1 MDLLALRYFQTVARL
16 EHVGR
21 AAEKLRV
28 AQPSLSRTLARLEA
42 DLGVPLFDRH
52 GRRIR
57 LNRFGAA
64 FLRRVDR
71 VLAELDDARQE
82 LDDAAGLE
90 RGVVTVAAESLLAIT
105 EPLRGFVPDHP
116 LVDVRL
122 SQASATGMVEK
133 LLSGDVDL
141 CVTSQPLPGNDI
153 RSRVLLDERVMLCVP
168 SGHRLAGKGRVELAD
183 LEGEPFLTTRP
194 GYWQRSLADHLFAKA
209 GLDLHIVCEGD
220 EAGALF
226 QLIDSGLGIAFVPSL
241 GQRADIGMSVVWLE
255 VDDPECRRVLSVA
268 WREDTYLSAAAQRF
282 RDHIVEHFRTY
293 AEAGPRS
300 RRPGP
305 GFGGTTTG

>member
-28 AQPSLSRTLARLEA
+28 AQPSLSRTLARLES

-71 VLAELDDARQE
+71 ALAELDDARQE

-90 RGVVTVAAESLLAIT
+90 RGAVTVAAESLLVLT
-105 EPLRGFVPDHP
+105 EPLRTFVPGHP

-122 SQASATGMVEK
+122 SQASAEGMAEK
-133 LLSGDVDL
+133 LRSGDVDL
-141 CVTSQPLPGNDI
+141 CVTSQPLSGDDI

-168 SGHRLAGKGRVELAD
+168 AGHRLAGRGRVALAD
-183 LEGEPFLTTRP
+183 LAGEPFLTTRT
-194 GYWQRSLADHLFAKA
+194 GYWQRALVERLFAKA

-220 EAGALF
+220 EAAVLF
-226 QLIDSGLGIAFVPSL
+226 QLIDAGLGIAFVPSL
-241 GQRADIGMSVVWLE
+241 GLRADTSTTVVWLE

-268 WREDTYLSAAAQRF
+268 WREDTYLSVAAQRF
-282 RDHIVEHFRTY
+282 RDHAVEHFQARRG
-293 AEAGPRS
+293 AGSRS
-300 RRPGP
+300 E
-305 GFGGTTTG
+305 

>member
-28 AQPSLSRTLARLEA
+28 AQPSLSRTLARLEN

-90 RGVVTVAAESLLAIT
+90 RGTVTVAAESLLVLT
-105 EPLRGFVPDHP
+105 DPLRTFVPGHP

-122 SQASATGMVEK
+122 SQASAEGMAEH
-133 LLSGDVDL
+133 LRSGDADL
-141 CVTSQPLPGNDI
+141 CVTSQPLSGDDI
-153 RSRVLLDERVMLCVP
+153 RSRVLLDEPVKLCVP
-168 SGHRLAGKGRVELAD
+168 SGHRLAGRGRVGLTD
-183 LEGEPFLTTRP
+183 LGGEPFLTTRP
-194 GYWQRSLADHLFAKA
+194 GYWQRALADHLFAKA
-209 GLDLHIVCEGD
+209 GLELRIVCEGD
-220 EAGALF
+220 EAAVLF
-226 QLIDSGLGIAFVPSL
+226 QLVDAGLGIAFVPSVGL
-241 GQRADIGMSVVWLE
+241 RSAISPTVVWLD

-282 RDHIVEHFRTY
+282 RDHIVEHFRTQ

-300 RRPGP
+300 D
-305 GFGGTTTG
+305 

>member
-28 AQPSLSRTLARLEA
+28 AQPSLSRTLARLED

-90 RGVVTVAAESLLAIT
+90 RGTVTVVAESLLVLT
-105 EPLRGFVPDHP
+105 DPLRTFVPGHP

-122 SQASATGMVEK
+122 SQASAEGMAEK
-133 LLSGDVDL
+133 LRSGDADL
-141 CVTSQPLPGNDI
+141 CVTSQPLSGNDI
-153 RSRVLLDERVMLCVP
+153 RSRVLLDEPVKLCVP
-168 SGHRLAGKGRVELAD
+168 SGHRLAGRGRVGLAD

-194 GYWQRSLADHLFAKA
+194 GYWQRALADHLFAKA
-209 GLDLHIVCEGD
+209 GLELRIVCEGD
-220 EAGALF
+220 EAAVLF
-226 QLIDSGLGIAFVPSL
+226 QLIDAGLGIAFVPSVGL
-241 GQRADIGMSVVWLE
+241 RSAISSTVVWLD

-282 RDHIVEHFRTY
+282 RDHIVEHFHAQ

-300 RRPGP
+300 D
-305 GFGGTTTG
+305 

>member
-28 AQPSLSRTLARLEA
+28 AQPSLSRTLARLEN

-90 RGVVTVAAESLLAIT
+90 RGAVTVVAESLLVLT
-105 EPLRGFVPDHP
+105 DPLRTFVPGHP

-122 SQASATGMVEK
+122 SQASAEGMAEK
-133 LLSGDVDL
+133 LRSGDADL
-141 CVTSQPLPGNDI
+141 CVTSQPLSGNDI
-153 RSRVLLDERVMLCVP
+153 RSRVLLDEPVKLCVP
-168 SGHRLAGKGRVELAD
+168 SGHRLAGRGRVGLAD

-194 GYWQRSLADHLFAKA
+194 GYWQRALADHLFAKA
-209 GLDLHIVCEGD
+209 GLELRIVCEGD
-220 EAGALF
+220 EAAVLF
-226 QLIDSGLGIAFVPSL
+226 QLIDAGLGIAFVPSVGL
-241 GQRADIGMSVVWLE
+241 RSAISSTVVWLD

-282 RDHIVEHFRTY
+282 RDHIVDHFHAQ

-300 RRPGP
+300 N
-305 GFGGTTTG
+305 

>member
-28 AQPSLSRTLARLEA
+28 AQPSLSRTLARLENE
-42 DLGVPLFDRH
+42 LGVPLFDRH

-82 LDDAAGLE
+82 LDDAAGWE
-90 RGVVTVAAESLLAIT
+90 RGTVTVAAESLLVLT
-105 EPLRGFVPDHP
+105 EPVRTFVPGHP

-122 SQASATGMVEK
+122 SQASAAGMTEK
-133 LLSGDVDL
+133 LRSGEVDL
-141 CVTSQPLPGNDI
+141 CVTSQPLSGNDI
-153 RSRVLLDERVMLCVP
+153 RSRVLLDEPVMLCVP
-168 SGHRLAGKGRVELAD
+168 SGHRLAGRRRVGLAD
-183 LEGEPFLTTRP
+183 LAGEPFLTTRP
-194 GYWQRSLADHLFAKA
+194 GYWQRALAEHLFAKA
-209 GLDLHIVCEGD
+209 GLELQIVCEGD
-220 EAGALF
+220 EAAVLF
-226 QLIDSGLGIAFVPSL
+226 QLVDAGLGIAFVPSL
-241 GQRADIGMSVVWLE
+241 GLRADVSTTVVWLG

-268 WREDTYLSAAAQRF
+268 WREDTYLSAAARRF
-282 RDHIVEHFRTY
+282 RDHTVEHFRAP
-293 AEAGPRS
+293 AEAGPS
-300 RRPGP
+300 PKEGP
-305 GFGGTTTG
+305 ASGGVTG

>member
-28 AQPSLSRTLARLEA
+28 AQPSLSRTLARLEN

-57 LNRFGAA
+57 LNRFGIA

-71 VLAELDDARQE
+71 ALAELDDARQE

-90 RGVVTVAAESLLAIT
+90 RGAVTVAAESLLVLT
-105 EPLRGFVPDHP
+105 EPLRTFVPGHP

-122 SQASATGMVEK
+122 SQASGEGMAEK
-133 LLSGDVDL
+133 LRSGDVDL
-141 CVTSQPLPGNDI
+141 CVTSQPLSGNEI
-153 RSRVLLDERVMLCVP
+153 HSRVLLDEKVMLCVP
-168 SGHRLAGKGRVELAD
+168 AGHRLAGRGRVGLAD

-194 GYWQRSLADHLFAKA
+194 GYWQRALVDRLFAKA
-209 GLDLHIVCEGD
+209 GLALHVVCEGD
-220 EAGALF
+220 EAAVLF
-226 QLIDSGLGIAFVPSL
+226 QLVEAGLGIALVPSL
-241 GQRADIGMSVVWLE
+241 GLRSVTSPTVVWLD
-255 VDDPECRRVLSVA
+255 VDDPDCRRVLSVA
-268 WREDTYLSAAAQRF
+268 WREDTYLSVAAQRF
-282 RDHIVEHFRTY
+282 RDHTVGYFH
-293 AEAGPRS
+293 AQAGPRS
-300 RRPGP
+300 R
-305 GFGGTTTG
+305 

>member
-21 AAEKLRV
+21 AAEELRV

-71 VLAELDDARQE
+71 ALTELDDGRRE

-90 RGVVTVAAESLLAIT
+90 RGTVTVAAESLLVLT
-105 EPLRGFVPDHP
+105 EPLRTFVPDHP

-122 SQASATGMVEK
+122 SQASAARMAEQ
-133 LLSGDVDL
+133 LRAGDVDL
-141 CVTSQPLPGNDI
+141 CVTSQPLSGNDI
-153 RSRVLLDERVMLCVP
+153 RSRVLLDEPVMLCVP
-168 SGHRLAGKGRVELAD
+168 AGHRLAGRGRVSLSELA
-183 LEGEPFLTTRP
+183 GEPFLATRP
-194 GYWQRSLADHLFAKA
+194 GYWQRALAEHLFAKA
-209 GLDLHIVCEGD
+209 GLELDIVCEGD
-220 EAGALF
+220 EAAVLF
-226 QLIDSGLGIAFVPSL
+226 QLIDAGLGIAFVPSL
-241 GQRADIGMSVVWLE
+241 GLRADTSTTVVWLA

-268 WREDTYLSAAAQRF
+268 WRENTYLSLAAQRF
-282 RDHIVEHFRTY
+282 REHVSAHFHTGT
-293 AEAGPRS
+293 GPRS
-300 RRPGP
+300 
-305 GFGGTTTG
+305 

>member
-28 AQPSLSRTLARLEA
+28 AQPSLSRTLARLEN

-57 LNRFGAA
+57 LNRFGTA

-71 VLAELDDARQE
+71 E

-90 RGVVTVAAESLLAIT
+90 RGAVTVAAESLLVLT
-105 EPLRGFVPDHP
+105 EPLRTFVPGHP

-122 SQASATGMVEK
+122 SQSSGEGMAEK
-133 LLSGDVDL
+133 LRSGDVDL
-141 CVTSQPLPGNDI
+141 CVTSQPLSGTDI
-153 RSRVLLDERVMLCVP
+153 HSRVLLDEKVMLCVP
-168 SGHRLAGKGRVELAD
+168 SGHRLAGRGRVGLAD

-194 GYWQRSLADHLFAKA
+194 GYWQRALVDRLFAKA
-209 GLDLHIVCEGD
+209 GLELHVVCEGD
-220 EAGALF
+220 EAAVLF
-226 QLIDSGLGIAFVPSL
+226 QLVDAGLGIALVPSL
-241 GQRADIGMSVVWLE
+241 GLRAVTSPTVVWLD
-255 VDDPECRRVLSVA
+255 VDDPDCRRVLSVA
-268 WREDTYLSAAAQRF
+268 WRETTYLSVAAQRF
-282 RDHIVEHFRTY
+282 RDHIVDYFHVR
-293 AEAGPRS
+293 AGPRS
-300 RRPGP
+300 R
-305 GFGGTTTG
+305 

>member
-28 AQPSLSRTLARLEA
+28 AQPSLSRTLARLES

-57 LNRFGAA
+57 LNRFGTA

-71 VLAELDDARQE
+71 ALAELDDARQE

-90 RGVVTVAAESLLAIT
+90 RGTVAVAAESLLVLT
-105 EPLRGFVPDHP
+105 EPLRTFVPGHP

-122 SQASATGMVEK
+122 SQAPAEGMAEK
-133 LLSGDVDL
+133 LKAGDVDL
-141 CVTSQPLPGNDI
+141 CVTSQPLTGNDI
-153 RSRVLLDERVMLCVP
+153 RSRVLLDEAVMLCVP
-168 SGHRLAGKGRVELAD
+168 AGHRLAERGSVSLAD

-194 GYWQRSLADHLFAKA
+194 GYWQRALVDRLFAKA
-209 GLDLHIVCEGD
+209 GLELHVVCEGD
-220 EAGALF
+220 EAAVLF
-226 QLIDSGLGIAFVPSL
+226 QLIDAGLGIALVPSL
-241 GQRADIGMSVVWLE
+241 GLRAVTGSAVVWLD

-268 WREDTYLSAAAQRF
+268 WREDTYLSVAAQRF
-282 RDHIVEHFRTY
+282 RDHLVDHFP
-293 AEAGPRS
+293 AQAGPRP
-300 RRPGP
+300 R
-305 GFGGTTTG
+305 

>member
-57 LNRFGAA
+57 LNRFGTA

-71 VLAELDDARQE
+71 ALAELDDARQE

-90 RGVVTVAAESLLAIT
+90 RGTVTVAAESLLALT
-105 EPLRGFVPDHP
+105 EPLRTFVPEHP

-122 SQASATGMVEK
+122 SQASAEGMAEK
-133 LLSGDVDL
+133 LRSGDVDL
-141 CVTSQPLPGNDI
+141 CVTSQPLAGDDI
-153 RSRVLLDERVMLCVP
+153 RSRVLLDEQVFLCVP
-168 SGHRLAGKGRVELAD
+168 SGHRLAGRGRVGLAD

-194 GYWQRSLADHLFAKA
+194 GYWQRALAERLFAKA
-209 GLDLHIVCEGD
+209 GLELRIVCEGD
-220 EAGALF
+220 EAAVLF
-226 QLIDSGLGIAFVPSL
+226 QLIDAGLGLAFVPSL
-241 GQRADIGMSVVWLE
+241 GLRPETSRTVVWLD
-255 VDDPECRRVLSVA
+255 VDDPDCRRVLSVA
-268 WREDTYLSAAAQRF
+268 WREDTYLSAAARRF
-282 RDHIVEHFRTY
+282 RDHAVEHFH
-293 AEAGPRS
+293 AQAGPRS
-300 RRPGP
+300 R
-305 GFGGTTTG
+305 

>member
-28 AQPSLSRTLARLEA
+28 AQPSLSRTLARLEN

-57 LNRFGAA
+57 LNRFGTA

-90 RGVVTVAAESLLAIT
+90 RGTVTVAAESLLVLT
-105 EPLRGFVPDHP
+105 EPLRTFIPGHP

-122 SQASATGMVEK
+122 SQSSAEGMAER
-133 LLSGDVDL
+133 LRSGDVDL
-141 CVTSQPLPGNDI
+141 CITSQPLSGDDI
-153 RSRVLLDERVMLCVP
+153 RSRVLLDEVVMLCVP
-168 SGHRLAGKGRVELAD
+168 SGHRLAGRGRVGLAD

-194 GYWQRSLADHLFAKA
+194 GYWQRALVDHLFAKA
-209 GLDLHIVCEGD
+209 GLELHIVCEGD
-220 EAGALF
+220 EAAVLF
-226 QLIDSGLGIAFVPSL
+226 QLIDAGLGIALVPSL
-241 GQRADIGMSVVWLE
+241 GLRADTSPTVVWLE

-268 WREDTYLSAAAQRF
+268 WREDTYLSAAARRF
-282 RDHIVEHFRTY
+282 REHTVEHFRAQ
-293 AEAGPRS
+293 AEAGPGRADQ
-300 RRPGP
+300 GP
-305 GFGGTTTG
+305 ASGGVTG

>member
-28 AQPSLSRTLARLEA
+28 AQPSLSRTLARLENE
-42 DLGVPLFDRH
+42 LGVPLFDRH

-57 LNRFGAA
+57 LNRFGTA

-71 VLAELDDARQE
+71 ALAELDDARQE

-90 RGVVTVAAESLLAIT
+90 RGTVAVAAESLLVLT
-105 EPLRGFVPDHP
+105 EPLRTFVPGHP

-122 SQASATGMVEK
+122 SQASGEGMAEK
-133 LLSGDVDL
+133 LKAGDVDL
-141 CVTSQPLPGNDI
+141 CVTSQPVTGNDI
-153 RSRVLLDERVMLCVP
+153 RSRVLLDEAVMLCVP
-168 SGHRLAGKGRVELAD
+168 AGHRLADRGSVGLAD

-194 GYWQRSLADHLFAKA
+194 GYWQRALVDRLFAKA
-209 GLDLHIVCEGD
+209 GLELHVVCEGD
-220 EAGALF
+220 EAAVLF
-226 QLIDSGLGIAFVPSL
+226 QLIDAGLGVALVPSL
-241 GQRADIGMSVVWLE
+241 GLRAVTGSAVVWLD

-268 WREDTYLSAAAQRF
+268 WREDTYLSVAAQRF
-282 RDHIVEHFRTY
+282 RDHLVGHFHAR
-293 AEAGPRS
+293 AEPRS
-300 RRPGP
+300 R
-305 GFGGTTTG
+305 

>member
-28 AQPSLSRTLARLEA
+28 AQPSLSRTLARLEN

-57 LNRFGAA
+57 LNRFGTA

-71 VLAELDDARQE
+71 ALAELDDARQE

-90 RGVVTVAAESLLAIT
+90 RGTVAVTAESLLVLT
-105 EPLRGFVPDHP
+105 EPLRTFAPDHP
-116 LVDVRL
+116 LVDLRL
-122 SQASATGMVEK
+122 SQASGEGMAEK
-133 LLSGDVDL
+133 LKAGDVDL
-141 CVTSQPLPGNDI
+141 CVTSQPLTGNDI
-153 RSRVLLDERVMLCVP
+153 RSRVLLDEAVMLCVP
-168 SGHRLAGKGRVELAD
+168 AGHRLAERGSVSLAD

-194 GYWQRSLADHLFAKA
+194 GYWQRALVDRLFAKA
-209 GLDLHIVCEGD
+209 GLELHVVCEGD
-220 EAGALF
+220 EAAVLF
-226 QLIDSGLGIAFVPSL
+226 QLVDAGLGIALVPAL
-241 GQRADIGMSVVWLE
+241 GLRAVTGSAVVWLD

-282 RDHIVEHFRTY
+282 RDHLVGHFKAQ
-293 AEAGPRS
+293 AEPRS
-300 RRPGP
+300 R
-305 GFGGTTTG
+305 